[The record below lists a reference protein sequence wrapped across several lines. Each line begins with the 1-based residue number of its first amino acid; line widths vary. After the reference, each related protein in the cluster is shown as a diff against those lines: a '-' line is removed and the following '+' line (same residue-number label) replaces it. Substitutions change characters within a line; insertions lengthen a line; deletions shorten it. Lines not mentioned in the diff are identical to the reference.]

1 MGKRVL
7 ALVIGFVA
15 STANAQ
21 PPDVLR
27 VDPQGIPVWCP
38 PPHVVATRARS
49 QNTNSISA
57 LPAGTR
63 GWECIPGVIRG
74 DGVETFRLEVD
85 VNGSAQ
91 SVRLTSVSPYVIAP
105 SAEPVSLH
113 DDGLGSDLVAG
124 DAVWTAGP
132 FRYNLGLSF
141 PPFYAGDASSPA
153 GLYNIGLG
161 VLKIEESGGALTEF
175 LLAPSVGL
183 LRPDVP
189 VAAVLQS
196 TGDRVVSRH
205 LVNLLS
211 TDRVTQRFIRFLG
224 ADIAGLTRRVY
235 ETLPDVFDF
244 LLFFSNEKIER
255 TPRTASENFVAGLH
269 AHVQT
274 NYTGTGL
281 TPYSD
286 AAYYGSA
293 GRLLSVNILDTHQRG
308 IVGNNATHELTH
320 QWASY
325 TSGSLGLSD
334 GTSHYH
340 YLTSVGSLVGGF
352 AWTDNGDGTFTR
364 DCDEG
369 RNGAHHASPLD
380 LYMMGL
386 IPDTEVPSQH
396 VSLLPGSPVCD
407 QVIGSY
413 STTTTADIQA
423 VHGSR
428 TPSPVSAQHDFGLAF
443 VIESRGRLL
452 NATER
457 TFYDRLA
464 EHYTSILPAQ
474 AGDPYVGFNWP
485 TVTRFFG
492 HGTTWTTDLVQLT
505 TSVTPTPASPPRLQL
520 SPPTPNPSRGLA
532 RFVWT
537 IPHTAREEARARLDV
552 IDCQGRRVATLVNEV
567 AAPGSHEA
575 FWDGRDAQGRLL
587 RAGVYAVRLEWAGEV
602 TSRKLV
608 RIVTQ
613 P

>member
-91 SVRLTSVSPYVIAP
+91 SVRLTNVSPYVIAP

-205 LVNLLS
+205 LVNL
-211 TDRVTQRFIRFLG
+211 DR
-224 ADIAGLTRRVY
+224 
-235 ETLPDVFDF
+235 
-244 LLFFSNEKIER
+244 K
-255 TPRTASENFVAGLH
+255 
-269 AHVQT
+269 
-274 NYTGTGL
+274 
-281 TPYSD
+281 
-286 AAYYGSA
+286 
-293 GRLLSVNILDTHQRG
+293 SV
-308 IVGNNATHELTH
+308 V
-320 QWASY
+320 
-325 TSGSLGLSD
+325 
-334 GTSHYH
+334 
-340 YLTSVGSLVGGF
+340 
-352 AWTDNGDGTFTR
+352 
-364 DCDEG
+364 
-369 RNGAHHASPLD
+369 
-380 LYMMGL
+380 
-386 IPDTEVPSQH
+386 
-396 VSLLPGSPVCD
+396 
-407 QVIGSY
+407 
-413 STTTTADIQA
+413 
-423 VHGSR
+423 
-428 TPSPVSAQHDFGLAF
+428 
-443 VIESRGRLL
+443 
-452 NATER
+452 
-457 TFYDRLA
+457 
-464 EHYTSILPAQ
+464 
-474 AGDPYVGFNWP
+474 
-485 TVTRFFG
+485 
-492 HGTTWTTDLVQLT
+492 
-505 TSVTPTPASPPRLQL
+505 
-520 SPPTPNPSRGLA
+520 
-532 RFVWT
+532 
-537 IPHTAREEARARLDV
+537 
-552 IDCQGRRVATLVNEV
+552 
-567 AAPGSHEA
+567 
-575 FWDGRDAQGRLL
+575 
-587 RAGVYAVRLEWAGEV
+587 
-602 TSRKLV
+602 
-608 RIVTQ
+608 
-613 P
+613 